1 MDNYDENGF
10 LRREKIKLPFDVILL
25 AYMWEVFSDLRYVLH
40 LFPHR
45 DFPLGMYLCRMD
57 FFLSETLIAN
67 IKQDLKKRF
76 NYNFTQEEHDN
87 YADYHDNADYV
98 FEDIHMIHDLYK
110 EEIAERLK
118 DK

>member
-1 MDNYDENGF
+1 MSDYDENGF
-10 LRREKIKLPFDVILL
+10 LKREKIKLPFDVILL
-25 AYMWEVFSDLRYVLH
+25 AYMWEVFLDLRYVLH

-45 DFPLGMYLCRMD
+45 DFLLGMYLCRMD

-87 YADYHDNADYV
+87 YADYV
-98 FEDIHMIHDLYK
+98 FEDMHMIHDLYRD
-110 EEIAERLK
+110 EITERLK
-118 DK
+118 